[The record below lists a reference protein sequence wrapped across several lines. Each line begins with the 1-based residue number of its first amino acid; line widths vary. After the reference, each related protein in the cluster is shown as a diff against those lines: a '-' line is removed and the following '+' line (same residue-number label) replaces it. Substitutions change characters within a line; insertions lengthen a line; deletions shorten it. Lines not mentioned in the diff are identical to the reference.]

1 MKKYWI
7 SLGILLLVALA
18 KSPVLAHDECDDGAP
33 PQPAPTESHQSVALQ
48 SRPESKIIIKL
59 FQYQPERI
67 QATVGTTVTWLNED
81 EISHTVTAGEPGR
94 NGGGFDASLDGK
106 GKSFSFTFS
115 QPGTYTYY
123 CERHEHMR
131 GEIEVR

>member
-1 MKKYWI
+1 MALRL
-7 SLGILLLVALA
+7 SSLLLRAIKAWLY
-18 KSPVLAHDECDDGAP
+18 SPGQNQRL
-33 PQPAPTESHQSVALQ
+33 
-48 SRPESKIIIKL
+48 IIKL
-59 FQYQPERI
+59 FQYQPGRI

-94 NGGGFDASLDGK
+94 NGGGFDAALDGK
-106 GKSFSFTFS
+106 GETFSFTFS